1 MLIHVITDAESDAI
15 EEGNGNNLE
24 IVAGAEVE
32 NYAASELRTYEEDI
46 KFVATLTIKEVTAEV
61 ARNKVY
67 LVVENSEGS
76 QKYFYRLTV
85 KDKDTESTTESGGGD
100 ETTEGGSDNNGN
112 DNEKK
117 PGLSKSLV
125 ALIVVGL
132 AVIACLGVGLW
143 FFYERKRARVNTGPL
158 AGQEQRP

>member
-1 MLIHVITDAESDAI
+1 MLIIPEAGSDAT
-15 EEGNGNNLE
+15 EEGNANNLE

-32 NYAASELRTYEEDI
+32 NYAASELRTYEEDV

-61 ARNKVY
+61 ALNKVY

-112 DNEKK
+112 ENEKK

>member
-1 MLIHVITDAESDAI
+1 MLIITEAGSDAI
-15 EEGNGNNLE
+15 EEGNVNKLE

-32 NYAASELRTYEEDI
+32 NYAASELRTYEEDV

-61 ARNKVY
+61 ALNKVY

-100 ETTEGGSDNNGN
+100 ETTEDGSDNNGN

-132 AVIACLGVGLW
+132 ALIACLGVGLW

>member
-1 MLIHVITDAESDAI
+1 MLIITEAGSDAI
-15 EEGNGNNLE
+15 EEGNVNKLE

-32 NYAASELRTYEEDI
+32 NYAASELRTYEEDV

-61 ARNKVY
+61 ALNKVY

-132 AVIACLGVGLW
+132 ALIACLGVGLW